1 MCDRFVSAD
10 PAGAVTGGGRLA
22 SIGMYLDPPPLR
34 RATRALWAH
43 IRDSLRIAGLAGVP
57 GGLDEALSPEAAWLH
72 PELLLAQTCGY
83 PFASRL
89 RGQVRL
95 VATPCYDLPG
105 CTGPI
110 SASFLIVRADDR
122 AASLAD
128 LAGRR
133 AAINYRPSNSG
144 HNVLRAAVA
153 PFARGGRF
161 FSEVVETGGHGASIA
176 ALAAGEADVAA
187 IDCVT
192 WGNYVR
198 FAPGRLKALRVLSET
213 PKTPGLPLITR
224 ASASDAEV
232 ALLRAALDRA
242 VADVTM
248 AATCEIL
255 GLSGFA
261 KLTEADYDS
270 VLQLERD
277 AIALG
282 YPLVA

>member
-1 MCDRFVSAD
+1 MCDRSVSAD
-10 PAGAVTGGGRLA
+10 PSGSDERLV

-34 RATRALWAH
+34 DATTALWAH
-43 IRDSLRIAGLAGVP
+43 VRDSLRAAGLAGVP
-57 GGLDEALSPEAAWLH
+57 EAADEALPLEDAWLH
-72 PELLLAQTCGY
+72 PGLLLAQTCGY
-83 PFASRL
+83 PFATRL

-95 VATPCYDLPG
+95 VATPCYDRPG
-105 CTGPI
+105 CSGPI
-110 SASFLIVRADDR
+110 SGSFLVVRADDR
-122 AASLAD
+122 AASLAE

-133 AAINYRPSNSG
+133 AAINYRTSNSG
-144 HNVLRAAVA
+144 HNLLRAATA
-153 PFARGGRF
+153 PFARGRPF
-161 FSEVVETGGHGASIA
+161 FAKVVETGGHGASIA

-192 WGNYVR
+192 WGNVAR
-198 FAPGRLKALRVLSET
+198 FAPERVAALRVLGET

-224 ASASDAEV
+224 GGASDAEL

-242 VADVTM
+242 VADGAM
-248 AATCEIL
+248 AEPCEIL

-261 KLTEADYDS
+261 VLTEADYDA

-282 YPLVA
+282 YPVIA